1 MSSVKDWENKIKSQ
15 TKLIER
21 KISEEEEEEEE
32 EEVKTKVFSYHK
44 DTLHCLVQLL

>member
-32 EEVKTKVFSYHK
+32 VKTKVFSYHK